1 MGTLSRDVSDDR
13 RVDEANRKIRRQAK
27 YTSVPGIGHL
37 EDGEV
42 VVVKGSSKIVW
53 RDGNKLFEIAGTEV
67 T

>member
-1 MGTLSRDVSDDR
+1 MLSRDVSEDR
-13 RVDEANRKIRRQAK
+13 HMDEANRRIRRQVK
-27 YTSVPGIGHL
+27 YTSIPGIGHL

-53 RDGNKLFEIAGTEV
+53 RDGKKLYEIAGTEV

>member
-1 MGTLSRDVSDDR
+1 MLSRDVSDDR
-13 RVDEANRKIRRQAK
+13 HTDEANRRVRRQSK
-27 YTSVPGIGHL
+27 YNNIPGIGHL

-53 RDGNKLFEIAGTEV
+53 RDGNKLYEIAGTEV